1 MRSSLPGEQPAGQPD
16 MAERIQVSVIL
27 RHAAPVPAPAA
38 RARRLSRERFIAQ
51 HGAADADVA
60 AVTDFAVAHGLR
72 VAATSPARRTIKLE
86 GTLQALTDAF
96 PTGVQLVSHE
106 GRMYRAQTEPSGI
119 PGTLSDAVEGIFGF
133 DTRPVAA
140 PRSVFIRPEDARSS
154 LTPLDVA
161 TLYGFPA
168 DFNGTGQTIAIIEL
182 GGGFRS
188 ADLDAYF
195 SGLGLT
201 TPLVRAI
208 SVDGA
213 TNSPTGDANGP
224 DGEVMLDIEVA
235 GAVAPGAAIDVYF
248 APVTDQGFI
257 DAVSTAAL
265 ASVTP
270 CAISISWG
278 GPESLHT
285 AQAITSMNS
294 FLEDAA
300 ALGTPVCIAA
310 GDNGSSDGLSDNLQ
324 HADFPA
330 SSPFAL
336 ACGGTRLNSADA
348 VHIDSEVVWND
359 NNGATGGGVSDV
371 FPVPDYQAGT
381 GVPPTVNPGHFAGR
395 GLPDVAADASPDT
408 GYQIRVDGSNQVA
421 GGTSAVAPL
430 WAGLIARMSQYL
442 GDAPDFLNPLLYGD
456 PQAQRT
462 FNDIISG
469 NNGSYS
475 AAAGWDPCTG
485 WGSPNGDALLQIL
498 ANWNFAQWQT
508 GANLCSHAAAR
519 ENSQARPPSLPRPW
533 RAPLPNPCGGSRWLE

>member
-1 MRSSLPGEQPAGQPD
+1 MRSSLPGEQPAGHPD

-38 RARRLSRERFIAQ
+38 GARRLSRERFIAQ
-51 HGAADADVA
+51 HGATDADVA

-96 PTGVQLVSHE
+96 PTSVQLVSHE
-106 GRMYRAQTEPSGI
+106 GRMYRAQTEPTGI
-119 PGTLSDAVEGIFGF
+119 PGALSDAVEGIFGF

-161 TLYGFPA
+161 TLYGFPG
-168 DFNGTGQTIAIIEL
+168 DLNGTGQTIAIIEL
-182 GGGFRS
+182 GGGFKS

-195 SGLGLT
+195 SSLGLT
-201 TPLVRAI
+201 PPSVRAI

-359 NNGATGGGVSDV
+359 SNGATGGGVSDV
-371 FPVPDYQAGT
+371 FPLPDYQVAA

-462 FNDIISG
+462 FNDISSG

-485 WGSPNGDALLQIL
+485 WGSPNGHALLQIL

-519 ENSQARPPSLPRPW
+519 ENSQARPRPRPW
-533 RAPLPNPCGGSRWLE
+533 RAPHIAE